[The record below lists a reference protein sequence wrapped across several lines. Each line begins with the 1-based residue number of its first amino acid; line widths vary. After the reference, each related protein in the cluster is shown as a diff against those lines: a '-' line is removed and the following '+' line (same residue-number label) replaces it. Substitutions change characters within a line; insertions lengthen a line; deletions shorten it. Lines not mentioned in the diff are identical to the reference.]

1 MLLMGYYSLD
11 PLGKGFF
18 RVDPA
23 ITLPPEALA
32 FYSETTSFRAAGAG
46 KVTKEL
52 SQEVVERVSKEI
64 AGEVSQAVSQKVGKN
79 VTEAVAQK
87 TSKEVMQQA
96 YKNVQERD
104 IKKNGKELS
113 GAALTS
119 ALKKEAKN
127 LATESLEA
135 SSKKVAKTTAKTT
148 GKKTTKKG
156 AQKEARE
163 TAVERYAKHATTKG
177 LIAATAFGILKVPA
191 EALADVI
198 GDTAD
203 TFLGNDCNRED
214 TEEKYPDESSEQI
227 DARMEACEAEGFKRT
242 MMLGAAGLGIVGILG
257 ALIVT
262 RLVPKKEP
270 PQPKP
275 ESPVGATGATA

>member
-32 FYSETTSFRAAGAG
+32 FYSETTSFRAAAKAVGEVGEEIAERVA
-46 KVTKEL
+46 KEIAEEVSETVTSKTGEMVSASVAEKT
-52 SQEVVERVSKEI
+52 SQEVM
-64 AGEVSQAVSQKVGKN
+64 QK
-79 VTEAVAQK
+79 
-87 TSKEVMQQA
+87 A
-96 YKNVQERD
+96 YKNVQEAALE
-104 IKKNGKELS
+104 KNGKQLS
-113 GAALTS
+113 GGALLQ
-119 ALKKEAKN
+119 ALRKEAKK

-135 SSKKVAKTTAKTT
+135 SSKKVVKTTTKTVAK
-148 GKKTTKKG
+148 
-156 AQKEARE
+156 KEARE
-163 TAVERYAKHATTKG
+163 TAVERYAKSATTKG
-177 LIAATAFGILKVPA
+177 LVAATAFAILRIPA

-203 TFLGNDCNRED
+203 SFLGNDCDRAD

-257 ALIVT
+257 AVIVT
-262 RLVPKKEP
+262 RLFPKKT
-270 PQPKP
+270 KVP
-275 ESPVGATGATA
+275 EATQ

>member
-32 FYSETTSFRAAGAG
+32 FYSETTSFSSPVTG
-46 KVTKEL
+46 VTKEL

-64 AGEVSQAVSQKVGKN
+64 AGEVSEAVSKKIGKN
-79 VTEAVAQK
+79 VSEAVAEK
-87 TSKEVMQQA
+87 TSKEVMQKA
-96 YKNVQERD
+96 YKNVQERA

-119 ALKKEAKN
+119 ALKKEAKE

-135 SSKKVAKTTAKTT
+135 SSKNVVKTTTKTA
-148 GKKTTKKG
+148 TKK
-156 AQKEARE
+156 EVRE
-163 TAVERYAKHATTKG
+163 SAIVRYANRATLYG
-177 LIAATAFGILKVPA
+177 IGGATAFAILRIPA

-203 TFLGNDCNRED
+203 AFLLNDCDRAD

-257 ALIVT
+257 AVIVT
-262 RLVPKKEP
+262 RLFPKKT
-270 PQPKP
+270 KVP
-275 ESPVGATGATA
+275 EATQ

>member
-1 MLLMGYYSLD
+1 MGYYSLD

-32 FYSETTSFRAAGAG
+32 FYSETTSFRAGG
-46 KVTKEL
+46 VSGVTSNL

-64 AGEVSQAVSQKVGKN
+64 AGEVSEAVSKKIGKN
-79 VTEAVAQK
+79 VSEAVAEK
-87 TSKEVMQQA
+87 TSKEVMQKA
-96 YKNVQERD
+96 YKNVQEAA

-119 ALKKEAKN
+119 ALKKEAKE

-135 SSKKVAKTTAKTT
+135 SSKNVVKTTTKTAAK
-148 GKKTTKKG
+148 
-156 AQKEARE
+156 KEARV
-163 TAVERYAKHATTKG
+163 TAIERYAKSATSKG
-177 LIAATAFGILKVPA
+177 LFYGTAFAILKVPA

-203 TFLGNDCNRED
+203 AFLGNDCDRAD

-227 DARMEACEAEGFKRT
+227 DARIESCEAEGFKRT

-257 ALIVT
+257 AVIVT
-262 RLVPKKEP
+262 RLFPKKT
-270 PQPKP
+270 KVP
-275 ESPVGATGATA
+275 EATQ

>member
-32 FYSETTSFRAAGAG
+32 FYSETTSFRAGG
-46 KVTKEL
+46 VSGVTSNL

-64 AGEVSQAVSQKVGKN
+64 AGEVSEAVSKKIGKN
-79 VTEAVAQK
+79 VSEAVAEK
-87 TSKEVMQQA
+87 TSKEVMQKA
-96 YKNVQERD
+96 YKNVQAAA

-119 ALKKEAKN
+119 ALKKEAKE

-135 SSKKVAKTTAKTT
+135 SSKNVVKTTTKTA
-148 GKKTTKKG
+148 TK
-156 AQKEARE
+156 KEARE
-163 TAVERYAKHATTKG
+163 SAIVRYANRATTKG
-177 LIAATAFGILKVPA
+177 LVAATAFAILRIPA

-203 TFLGNDCNRED
+203 AFLGNDCDRAD

-257 ALIVT
+257 AVIVT
-262 RLVPKKEP
+262 RLFPKKT
-270 PQPKP
+270 KVP
-275 ESPVGATGATA
+275 EATQ